1 MDLDQLHGT
10 AYLIETVFSK
20 LQSMPPKSTDATDW
34 LCFRIVL
41 HYINYDKSK
50 KNKSIF
56 NNTSL

>member
-10 AYLIETVFSK
+10 AELVETVFSK
-20 LQSMPPKSTDATDW
+20 LQSMSPKSIDATDW

-50 KNKSIF
+50 KNMSIY
-56 NNTSL
+56 